1 MYFLLFWQCGF
12 EDDFGL
18 VFNFMFF
25 IFVVY
30 ADPSQ
35 TENVNWDP
43 KNWTSQHYQQ
53 CPNLFCHIRCRPS
66 LPKHITSTKWNG
78 IWVKVMIL
86 NVPSKEPVKM
96 NRNT

>member
-35 TENVNWDP
+35 TKNVNQDP

-53 CPNLFCHIRCRPS
+53 CPNLFCHICCRPS
-66 LPKHITSTKWNG
+66 LPKHITCTKWNG
-78 IWVKVMIL
+78 IWVEVMIL
-86 NVPSKEPVKM
+86 NVSSKELMKM